1 MRFAKVKLLNHF
13 PDFKKDS
20 NGYFINCIERY
31 ISINIY
37 FKNFQKYISI
47 ALCDTFIN
55 IKVQRCAIYRLKCRV
70 YK

>member
-20 NGYFINCIERY
+20 NGYFIDCIERY

-47 ALCDTFIN
+47 ALCDFY
-55 IKVQRCAIYRLKCRV
+55 QH
-70 YK
+70 